1 MAVRLRARLSQNLDL
16 KTLMGWPELDPEGHP
31 IQLMTDGLCAKI
43 RHPRYA
49 QITLT
54 LLGYALVTNYL
65 AVYAVFPPL
74 VTGHVWDFRVGG
86 EGTARSFWGT
96 TMSDIAVAC
105 LGLYPGCENPGAR
118 SANSERIRLAPPHVV
133 PTRRG

>member
-1 MAVRLRARLSQNLDL
+1 
-16 KTLMGWPELDPEGHP
+16 MGWPELDPEGHP

-65 AVYAVFPPL
+65 AVYAVFLLWLPAMYGISVL
-74 VTGHVWDFRVGG
+74 EERELRDRFGNDYERY
-86 EGTARSFWGT
+86 S
-96 TMSDIAVAC
+96 S
-105 LGLYPGCENPGAR
+105 GLPR
-118 SANSERIRLAPPHVV
+118 FVLRLRKP
-133 PTRRG
+133 RC

>member
-1 MAVRLRARLSQNLDL
+1 MIVAVRLRARLSQNLDL

-65 AVYAVFPPL
+65 AVYAVFLLWLPAMYGISVL
-74 VTGHVWDFRVGG
+74 EERELRDRFGNDYERY
-86 EGTARSFWGT
+86 S
-96 TMSDIAVAC
+96 S
-105 LGLYPGCENPGAR
+105 GLPRFVP
-118 SANSERIRLAPPHVV
+118 RLRKP
-133 PTRRG
+133 RC